1 MKLLIFRCN
10 LNTFVKCYVFGSNVS
25 SLTSLIYLYEI
36 TKFEDSRGSNKLTR
50 INIIDVLDMRYF
62 FAQVSAF

>member
-10 LNTFVKCYVFGSNVS
+10 LSTFVKCYVFGSNVS

-36 TKFEDSRGSNKLTR
+36 RKFEDSRGSNKLTK
-50 INIIDVLDMRYF
+50 INIIDALDMRYL

>member
-10 LNTFVKCYVFGSNVS
+10 LSTFVKCYVFGSNVS

-36 TKFEDSRGSNKLTR
+36 RKFEDSRGPNKL
-50 INIIDVLDMRYF
+50 IKIDIIDVLDMRCL
-62 FAQVSAF
+62 FAKVRAL